1 MALHDHPCSNFYS
14 KSARWVRGCLALALV
29 WGVTACGGGGG
40 DTAAVPEDSLVAGL
54 LAAPVTEVQAVR
66 FLYKSSF
73 GPTTA
78 SVARLRQLGY
88 ARFVDEQL
96 SLPAGRYNDYMLGS
110 FGGRSDANMNNYC
123 ASYPQEV
130 TGTCLNWIIYQP
142 RSTSVV
148 FFRSAVHDADQLRMR
163 VAWAL
168 SQILV
173 VSSFGLNDSYSA
185 YGMRMYQQM
194 LREQALGNYRD
205 ILNNITLN
213 PYMGS
218 WLDLAGSHKNNP
230 NQNYARELLQLFSV
244 GTYRRNPDGTF
255 VYGAQGNR
263 IENYTEDDVVSF
275 ARALSGWMHAANFH
289 GSPMVAVSAN
299 HDTGSKTLLNGQVV
313 PSGGSVQDD
322 LAAVLDNVFN
332 HPSTGPFVVRQLI
345 QFLVT
350 SNPSPAYVRRVVA
363 RFNNNGQG
371 VRGDMKAVVRAILLD
386 TEALNPPDQ
395 AGRLL
400 EPVLALTGLVR
411 GVGGTTDG
419 AWLDSAADQMQ
430 QRPFAAPSVFN
441 YYAPDQL
448 LPLQGERRH
457 APQFGIVTTSSVI
470 KRLNVFKSLIF
481 TDTVA
486 AESGLPKYTNS
497 VGTLASG
504 TALQW
509 PSAWID
515 AAASSAA
522 LVDLLNNKLAG
533 GVLEPSQRARIV
545 SALGNQTLSAAADRK
560 QRLRMATWLVMS
572 SPQFMAQR

>member
-1 MALHDHPCSNFYS
+1 MQYMCAMVG
-14 KSARWVRGCLALALV
+14 RVCLALVLV
-29 WGVTACGGGGG
+29 LGLTACGSSGG
-40 DTAAVPEDSLVAGL
+40 DAATAPEDSLVAGL
-54 LAAPVTEVQAVR
+54 LAAPVSEVQAVR
-66 FLYKSSF
+66 YLYKSSF

-96 SLPAGRYNDYMLGS
+96 ALPAGRYNDYMLSPFGS
-110 FGGRSDANMNNYC
+110 NSDSGYC
-123 ASYPQEV
+123 TLYSQEV
-130 TGTCLNWIIYQP
+130 HAKCYQWVKGSQ
-142 RSTSVV
+142 RSVSVV

-168 SQILV
+168 SQLLV
-173 VSSFGLNDSYSA
+173 VSSLGLNDSYTA
-185 YGMRMYQQM
+185 YGLRMYQQM
-194 LREQALGNYRD
+194 LRQQALGNYRD
-205 ILNNITLN
+205 ILFNITLN
-213 PYMGS
+213 PYMGT
-218 WLDLAGSHKNNP
+218 WLDLAGSHKNDP

-255 VYGAQGNR
+255 VYDAQGNR
-263 IENYTEDDVVSF
+263 IENYTEADVVSF
-275 ARALSGWMHAANFH
+275 ARALSGWGHASNYH
-289 GSPMVAVSAN
+289 GSPMVAVAAN

-313 PSGGSVQDD
+313 PAGGSVESD

-350 SNPSPAYVRRVVA
+350 SNPSPAYVRRVVT
-363 RFNNNGQG
+363 RFNDNGQG

-386 TEALNPPDQ
+386 AEALNPADQ

-411 GVGGTTDG
+411 GVGGRTDG
-419 AWLDSAADQMQ
+419 AWLDSAANEMQ

-457 APQFGIVTTSSVI
+457 APQFGIVTTGSVI
-470 KRLNVFKSLIF
+470 KRLNIFNSLIF
-481 TDTVA
+481 TDTIGA
-486 AESGLPKYTNS
+486 DTSLPKYIDSGGN
-497 VGTLASG
+497 LAAG
-504 TALQW
+504 TALEW

-515 AAASSAA
+515 AAANSVA
-522 LVDLLNNKLAG
+522 LVDLLNTKLAG

-545 SALGNQTLSAAADRK
+545 GILGAQTLTTPVDRK
-560 QRLRMATWLVMS
+560 ERLRKATWLVMS